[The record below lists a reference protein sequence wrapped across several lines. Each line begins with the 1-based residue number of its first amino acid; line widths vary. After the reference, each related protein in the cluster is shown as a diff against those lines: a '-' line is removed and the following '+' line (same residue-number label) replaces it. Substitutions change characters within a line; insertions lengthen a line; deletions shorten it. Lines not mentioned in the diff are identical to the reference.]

1 MLGIGLARRVRVIEQ
16 DTTLTSIIAFIVGSG
31 LGLFYFGGLWLT
43 VQQLPVTKHP
53 YRLMLFS
60 FLSRLG
66 ISMFVLS
73 LIIGGNTK
81 LYNVISLLVF
91 CLGFLIV
98 RTIMILL
105 IQPRSRVSN

>member
-1 MLGIGLARRVRVIEQ
+1 M
-16 DTTLTSIIAFIVGSG
+16 TSIIAFIIGLG

-60 FLSRLG
+60 FLFRLG
-66 ISMFVLS
+66 ITMFLLS
-73 LIIGGNTK
+73 LIIGGNSE
-81 LYNVISLLVF
+81 LYNVISLLAC

-98 RTIMILL
+98 RTIAILL
-105 IQPRSRVSN
+105 IQPRSTSSKT

>member
-1 MLGIGLARRVRVIEQ
+1 M
-16 DTTLTSIIAFIVGSG
+16 TSIIALIIGLG

-60 FLSRLG
+60 FLFRLG
-66 ISMFVLS
+66 ISMFILS
-73 LIIGGNTK
+73 LIIRGNTE
-81 LYNVISLLVF
+81 LYNVSSLLAC

-98 RTIMILL
+98 RTIAILL
-105 IQPRSRVSN
+105 IQPRSSSKT

>member
-1 MLGIGLARRVRVIEQ
+1 MSK
-16 DTTLTSIIAFIVGSG
+16 TLTPIIAFLIGSG

-60 FLSRLG
+60 FLFRLG

-73 LIIGGNTK
+73 LIVSGNTK
-81 LYNVISLLVF
+81 LYNVVSLLAG
-91 CLGFLIV
+91 CLGFLMV
-98 RTIMILL
+98 RTMMILF
-105 IQPRSRVSN
+105 IQPRSKISN